1 MPVLP
6 FTTSIESDTVTEIF
20 QAQRRILCLLYQII
34 YKLIRISIQEEM
46 FIYKFNKE
54 IVLMNLEK

>member
-54 IVLMNLEK
+54 IVLVNLEK